1 MRSRDDDGKETR
13 IGRVLNAAHGNVV
26 VIAAKLVGPEDPESI
41 EKKQVIRAR
50 RADFFSQGTK
60 ALLSPATQFLFKLI
74 DTFSATFSTL
84 DPVKAKGRTFVRD
97 SA

>member
-1 MRSRDDDGKETR
+1 MSAPKTERASSC
-13 IGRVLNAAHGNVV
+13 AAISAPG
-26 VIAAKLVGPEDPESI
+26 A
-41 EKKQVIRAR
+41 
-50 RADFFSQGTK
+50 K